1 MIVELLESHD
11 NIIYLCSHD
20 EWKTFLES
28 KLDDTSIADHNE
40 HVAHSKWRSLDS
52 TKQVSHTWYYKCYN
66 TKLNRTRPTLLL
78 VGKGFEFEEDSIRNL
93 SYALHPKTGVIVY
106 A

>member
-1 MIVELLESHD
+1 MIEELLENHD

-20 EWKTFLES
+20 EWKAFLES

-66 TKLNRTRPTLLL
+66 TKLNMTRPTVLL
-78 VGKGFEFEEDSIRNL
+78 VSKGFEFEIDTINHL
-93 SYALHPKTGVIVY
+93 AYAIHPKTGVIVY
-106 A
+106 D